1 MKTVLNLDVLK
12 TMSTEE
18 LEDYRNAGEDFRRE
32 LSHAVMRDLTVPDG
46 WAVNAEY
53 RAEFG
58 GVFPVQLRFSPSHD
72 HFDVAVCSPGDLSPV
87 WIIVFIT
94 RGGQPFSVVCSMAR
108 YNPERINHA
117 LSLIARLDED
127 GYSFACIINTLKQE
141 GEQ

>member
-58 GVFPVQLRFSPSHD
+58 GLSCPARFSPSHD
-72 HFDVAVCSPGDLSPV
+72 
-87 WIIVFIT
+87 
-94 RGGQPFSVVCSMAR
+94 
-108 YNPERINHA
+108 
-117 LSLIARLDED
+117 RLM
-127 GYSFACIINTLKQE
+127 
-141 GEQ
+141 